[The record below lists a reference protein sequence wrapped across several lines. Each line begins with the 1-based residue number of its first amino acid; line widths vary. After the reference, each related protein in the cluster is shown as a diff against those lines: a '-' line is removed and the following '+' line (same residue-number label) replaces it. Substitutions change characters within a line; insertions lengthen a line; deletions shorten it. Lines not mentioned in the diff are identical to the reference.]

1 MLLLDAQQPV
11 PFNHIVEHTELY
23 KDRGETSRKAFERD
37 KALLRQLGVAISTE
51 LDPSSGATRYR
62 IRPEDYFLPELDL
75 TEGERLSLQLAASM
89 VRLDEA
95 WDEQAMAKLGSATA
109 KAAVAAAP
117 PYVVAEIPALDALPV
132 LYAAMRDRAPVEFS
146 YSGRERVVNGYGLF
160 YRDGN
165 WYFAGD
171 ADAGIKVFRVD
182 RIEGSVNVSAAARYQ
197 IPDDFDSEL
206 VMPRDPLLIGGS
218 ETLEALVWV
227 DARIASRI
235 VRIRGAENV
244 RERRADGS
252 VVVMVPVR
260 NRDAFRSWVLGLR
273 DHAVVLAPD
282 ELRRDVVD
290 WLEAIVETS

>member
-1 MLLLDAQQPV
+1 MLLLDAQQPM
-11 PFNHIVEHTELY
+11 PFDHIVEHTELY
-23 KDRGETSRKAFERD
+23 NDRGETSRKAFERD
-37 KALLRQLGVAISTE
+37 KALLRQLGVEISTE
-51 LDPSSGATRYR
+51 LDPSTGATLYR
-62 IRPEDYFLPELDL
+62 IRPDDYFLPELDL
-75 TEGERLSLQLAASM
+75 TESERLALQLAASM

-109 KAAVAAAP
+109 TAAAAAAP

-146 YSGRERVVNGYGLF
+146 YSGRDRVVNGYGLF

-165 WYFAGD
+165 WYFTGD
-171 ADAGIKVFRVD
+171 AGGEVKVFRVD
-182 RIEGSVNVSAAARYQ
+182 RIEGSVKARTAAGYR
-197 IPDDFDSEL
+197 IPDDFDPEL
-206 VMPRDPLLIGGS
+206 VMPRDPLLIGGT
-218 ETLEALVWV
+218 EILEALVWV
-227 DARIASRI
+227 DARIANRI

-273 DHAVVLAPD
+273 DHAVVIAPE

-290 WLEAIVETS
+290 WLQAIVKTS